1 MCAQIYKEGNRNNQ
15 YSFDDYLFVRN
26 HFNYYSDDEFFQI
39 LVNKYTG
46 NEFEKLDK
54 ELRALSDYVSFRFR
68 DLADNANELENRI
81 KVTKIKHYDAHNHR
95 IDRIVRY
102 TKTEIIEREVFSL
115 GLFDPRR
122 NTAWS

>member
-68 DLADNANELENRI
+68 DFEGELRLFCQR
-81 KVTKIKHYDAHNHR
+81 KIVGR
-95 IDRIVRY
+95 FFR
-102 TKTEIIEREVFSL
+102 
-115 GLFDPRR
+115 
-122 NTAWS
+122 